1 MISGRRTAAAQTA
14 AGSTVPMTRSAA
26 MPAQPTFFH
35 HQWPRVGAA
44 AGILSVAIVLA
55 AALTAQPSAAGDA
68 GEADTQPQDATNT
81 LEDVHDC
88 PDPVSVEIQ
97 RRGEYVH
104 GDDVSSVK
112 QDLIR
117 LGLVDALQQVAGAE
131 IARSTQTATRSDFSS
146 VERETR
152 EHMVLRS
159 EGRVI
164 GWRLLSENIESD
176 DMSESGTVM
185 LLLDVEVCNEPRPD
199 QPMVIAI
206 AGVNGIEQ
214 HLADAFRSNLAD
226 TLSSYDSLIAVRD
239 LPKDSYHDIRLRFK
253 VNADIEKVDNTA
265 RAQVL
270 EQFGASNRLGA
281 SSMIF
286 DLITAQVTV
295 MAVRFVDQET
305 ISESVERRRRV
316 DDPDDAKRVVAEV
329 ILEALEIASAKIG
342 ERLDRGKLSYG
353 MDNGRD

>member
-1 MISGRRTAAAQTA
+1 MIGVRRTAAAQTA
-14 AGSTVPMTRSAA
+14 VGNTVPMTRSAA
-26 MPAQPTFFH
+26 MPAQATFFR
-35 HQWPRVGAA
+35 HQWPRVEAP
-44 AGILSVAIVLA
+44 AGILARAIILA
-55 AALTAQPSAAGDA
+55 AALTAQPSVAEDA
-68 GEADTQPQDATNT
+68 NQADTQPQDGTNT

-97 RRGEYVH
+97 RRGVYDH
-104 GDDVSSVK
+104 GNDVPSVR

-131 IARSTQTATRSDFSS
+131 IARSTQTATRSDLSS

-164 GWRLLSENIESD
+164 GWRLVSENIESD
-176 DMSESGTVM
+176 DMSDGGTVM

-206 AGVNGIEQ
+206 AGVDGIER

-226 TLSSYDSLIAVRD
+226 TLSSYDSLVAVRD
-239 LPKDSYHDIRLRFK
+239 LPNDSYHDIRLRFTIA
-253 VNADIEKVDNTA
+253 ADIEKVDNTG
-265 RAQVL
+265 RAQLL
-270 EQFGASNRLGA
+270 EQFGASSRLGA
-281 SSMIF
+281 DSMIF
-286 DLITAQVTV
+286 DLIKAQVTV

-305 ISESVERRRRV
+305 ISETVERRRRV
-316 DDPDDAKRVVAEV
+316 EKSDDARRVVDEV
-329 ILEALEIASAKIG
+329 ILEALEIASTRIG
-342 ERLDRGKLSYG
+342 ERLDRGQLSYG
-353 MDNGRD
+353 MDKGND